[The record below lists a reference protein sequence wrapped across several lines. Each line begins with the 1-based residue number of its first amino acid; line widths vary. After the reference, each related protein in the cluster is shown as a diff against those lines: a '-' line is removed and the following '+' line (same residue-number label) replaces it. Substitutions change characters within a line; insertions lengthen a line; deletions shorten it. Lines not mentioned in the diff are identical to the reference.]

1 MKKLRADFS
10 VIERIFVVSLP
21 TSFSILGSWAQNV
34 RDLWDEVHTKR
45 FCPPTK
51 KGIGIQSA
59 NASVESTNPAKS
71 TSEDI

>member
-34 RDLWDEVHTKR
+34 RDLWDEVHTKKILS
-45 FCPPTK
+45 PNE
-51 KGIGIQSA
+51 KGHWDSVGQCIG
-59 NASVESTNPAKS
+59 STNPAKS

>member
-1 MKKLRADFS
+1 LVLPMKKLRADFS

-45 FCPPTK
+45 FCPQRKYKTFNE
-51 KGIGIQSA
+51 KGHWDSVGQCIG
-59 NASVESTNPAKS
+59 
-71 TSEDI
+71 